1 MKSLTTLRICL
12 GTRTYVFFQNPRRLP
27 QLFQFCMHGAFH
39 CHQDNKM
46 SGLND
51 EEKRVSIEAFMA
63 LGVCKELAEAA
74 AGLGWKKPS
83 AIQEQAIPHLLN
95 GEHER

>member
-1 MKSLTTLRICL
+1 
-12 GTRTYVFFQNPRRLP
+12 
-27 QLFQFCMHGAFH
+27 
-39 CHQDNKM
+39 M

-74 AGLGWKKPS
+74 AGLGWKTPS
-83 AIQEQAIPHLLN
+83 AIQEQAIPHLLS
-95 GEHER
+95 GEKESNWALLPFFSPCSHLIAPINHV